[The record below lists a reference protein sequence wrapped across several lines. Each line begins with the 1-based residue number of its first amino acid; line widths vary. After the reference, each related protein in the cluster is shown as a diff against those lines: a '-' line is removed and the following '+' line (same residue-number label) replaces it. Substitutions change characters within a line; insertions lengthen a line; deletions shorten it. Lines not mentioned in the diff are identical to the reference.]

1 LDKDI
6 LTEQFLKLP
15 YLLILLKIKDNKID
29 FQQYLVINDNI

>member
-15 YLLILLKIKDNKID
+15 FLLLLLKILDNKID
-29 FQQYLVINDNI
+29 FQQYLAINDNI